1 VRPSQFYNGN
11 PPEPNPRMTVPQ
23 YVTTGAVFGE
33 DIVAKADAIIARYP
47 QPRSALLPM
56 LHLVQSVEGFV
67 SRDGIAFCAE
77 RLGLSEAETSGVA
90 TFYTMYKRRPC
101 GEHLVSVCTNT
112 LCAVLGGDDIF
123 GALSRKLGVGH
134 EQTSGEPGAPGS
146 ITLEHAECLAACDL
160 GPVLQ
165 VDYEYFDNQ
174 TVGSATEIVDALQRG
189 EVPAPT
195 RGAPPAGFR
204 AAELQLA
211 GFFDGREDE
220 VDAPSAATETLRGA
234 QLAADRGWTAP
245 AMPEQPPA
253 FPALPEKK

>member
-1 VRPSQFYNGN
+1 MSTATNH
-11 PPEPNPRMTVPQ
+11 RMTVPHFITTGIEFD
-23 YVTTGAVFGE
+23 VTTRERAQ
-33 DIVAKADAIIARYP
+33 AIIDRYP
-47 QPRSALLPM
+47 QSRSALLPI

-67 SRDGIAFCAE
+67 SKDGIAFCAE
-77 RLGLSEAETSGVA
+77 TLGLSEAETAAVV

-112 LCAVLGGDDIF
+112 LCATLGGDAIF
-123 GALSRKLGVGH
+123 RTLSAQLGVGH
-134 EQTSGEPGAPGS
+134 EGTAGEPGTTGS

-165 VDYEYFDNQ
+165 VDYEYYDNQ
-174 TVGSATEIVDALQRG
+174 TIDSAVALVAALQAG
-189 EVPAPT
+189 ETPAPT

-204 AAELQLA
+204 DAELQLA
-211 GFFDGREDE
+211 GFYDGHEDD
-220 VDAPSAATETLRGA
+220 VDAPSAAPETLRGA

-245 AMPEQPPA
+245 ALPDEPPP